1 MKVQVLS
8 IQSAIA
14 PNTHEVVLSVGTDTQ
29 KFICT
34 TEVNRVGEHLLQTTC
49 GDSLRGSSASRTFSE
64 VFKFN
69 QRVAMNV
76 TNLVVKCYNRE
87 IVNLPADV
95 GVFVTP
101 ETALSKQ
108 KPFENN
114 SLAYTESQQTTAV
127 DGETRQRA
135 RSIFEQLPE
144 SVLDE
149 AVRFLESLYVKGDRV
164 E

>member
-14 PNTHEVVLSVGTDTQ
+14 PNAHEVVLSVGTDTQ
-29 KFICT
+29 KFIFT
-34 TEVNRVGEHLLQTTC
+34 TEVNRVGEHLLQTTR
-49 GDSLRGSSASRTFSE
+49 GDRTFSE
-64 VFKFN
+64 VFRFN

-87 IVNLPADV
+87 TVNLPADV
-95 GVFVTP
+95 GVLVTP

-114 SLAYTESQQTTAV
+114 SLADTESQQPTAV
-127 DGETRQRA
+127 DGENRQRA
-135 RSIFEQLPE
+135 IAILEQLPE
-144 SVLDE
+144 AVLDE
-149 AVRFLESLYVKGDRV
+149 AVRFLESLYVKGDRLQ
-164 E
+164 

>member
-14 PNTHEVVLSVGTDTQ
+14 PNAHEVVLSVGTNTQ
-29 KFICT
+29 KFIFT
-34 TEVNRVGEHLLQTTC
+34 TEVNQVGEHLLQTTR
-49 GDSLRGSSASRTFSE
+49 GDSTFSE

-87 IVNLPADV
+87 TVNLPVDV
-95 GVFVTP
+95 GILVTP

-114 SLAYTESQQTTAV
+114 SLADTESQQTTAV
-127 DGETRQRA
+127 DRETRQRA
-135 RSIFEQLPE
+135 IAILEQLPE
-144 SVLDE
+144 AVLDE
-149 AVRFLESLYVKGDRV
+149 AVKFLESLYVKGDRLQ
-164 E
+164 

>member
-29 KFICT
+29 KFIFT
-34 TEVNRVGEHLLQTTC
+34 TEVNRVGEHLLQTTR
-49 GDSLRGSSASRTFSE
+49 GDRTFSE

-76 TNLVVKCYNRE
+76 TNLVVKCYNCE
-87 IVNLPADV
+87 TVNLPADV
-95 GVFVTP
+95 GVLVTP

-114 SLAYTESQQTTAV
+114 SLADTESQQIIAV
-127 DGETRQRA
+127 DREIRQRA
-135 RSIFEQLPE
+135 IAILEQLPE
-144 SVLDE
+144 AVLDE
-149 AVRFLESLYVKGDRV
+149 AVRFLESLYVQCDRL
-164 E
+164 

>member
-8 IQSAIA
+8 IKSAIA
-14 PNTHEVVLSVGTDTQ
+14 PNTHEVLLSVGTDTQ
-29 KFICT
+29 KFIFT
-34 TEVNRVGEHLLQTTC
+34 TEVNRVGEHLLHTTR
-49 GDSLRGSSASRTFSE
+49 GDRTFSE

-87 IVNLPADV
+87 TVNLPADV

-114 SLAYTESQQTTAV
+114 SLADTESQQTTAV
-127 DGETRQRA
+127 DRETRQRA
-135 RSIFEQLPE
+135 IAILEQLPE
-144 SVLDE
+144 AVLDE

>member
-14 PNTHEVVLSVGTDTQ
+14 PNTHEVLLSVGTDTQ
-29 KFICT
+29 KFIFT
-34 TEVNRVGEHLLQTTC
+34 TEVNRVGENLLQTTR
-49 GDSLRGSSASRTFSE
+49 GDRTFSE
-64 VFKFN
+64 VFRFN

-87 IVNLPADV
+87 TVNFPAYV
-95 GVFVTP
+95 GVLVSP

-114 SLAYTESQQTTAV
+114 SLADTESQQTTAV
-127 DGETRQRA
+127 DREIRQRA
-135 RSIFEQLPE
+135 IAILEQLPE
-144 SVLDE
+144 AVLDE
-149 AVRFLESLYVKGDRV
+149 AVRFLESLYVKSDRLQ
-164 E
+164 

>member
-29 KFICT
+29 KFIFT
-34 TEVNRVGEHLLQTTC
+34 TEVNRVGEHLLQTTR
-49 GDSLRGSSASRTFSE
+49 GDRTFSE

-87 IVNLPADV
+87 TVNLPADV
-95 GVFVTP
+95 GFLVTP

-108 KPFENN
+108 KPFEKN
-114 SLAYTESQQTTAV
+114 SLADTESQQTTAV
-127 DGETRQRA
+127 DRESRQRA
-135 RSIFEQLPE
+135 IAILEQLPE
-144 SVLDE
+144 AVLDE
-149 AVRFLESLYVKGDRV
+149 AVRFLESLYVQCDRLQ
-164 E
+164 

>member
-29 KFICT
+29 KFIFT
-34 TEVNRVGEHLLQTTC
+34 TEVNRVGEHLLQTTR
-49 GDSLRGSSASRTFSE
+49 GDRTFSE

-87 IVNLPADV
+87 TVNLPADV
-95 GVFVTP
+95 GVLVTP

-114 SLAYTESQQTTAV
+114 SLADTESQQTTAV
-127 DGETRQRA
+127 DGEIRQRA
-135 RSIFEQLPE
+135 IAILEQLPE
-144 SVLDE
+144 AVLDE

>member
-1 MKVQVLS
+1 MQVLS

-29 KFICT
+29 KFIFT
-34 TEVNRVGEHLLQTTC
+34 TEVNRVGEHLLQTTH
-49 GDSLRGSSASRTFSE
+49 GDRTFSE

-87 IVNLPADV
+87 TVNLPADV
-95 GVFVTP
+95 GVLVTP

-114 SLAYTESQQTTAV
+114 SLADTESQQTTAV

-135 RSIFEQLPE
+135 IAILEQLPE
-144 SVLDE
+144 AVLDE

>member
-29 KFICT
+29 KFIFT
-34 TEVNRVGEHLLQTTC
+34 TEVNRVGEHLLQTTR
-49 GDSLRGSSASRTFSE
+49 GDRTFSE

-87 IVNLPADV
+87 TVNLPADV
-95 GVFVTP
+95 GVLVTP
-101 ETALSKQ
+101 EAALSKQ

-114 SLAYTESQQTTAV
+114 SLADTESQQTTAV
-127 DGETRQRA
+127 DGEIRQRA
-135 RSIFEQLPE
+135 IAILEQLPE
-144 SVLDE
+144 AVLDE
-149 AVRFLESLYVKGDRV
+149 AVRFLESLYVKGDRLQ
-164 E
+164 

>member
-29 KFICT
+29 KFIFT
-34 TEVNRVGEHLLQTTC
+34 TEVNRVGEHLLQTTR
-49 GDSLRGSSASRTFSE
+49 GDRTFSE
-64 VFKFN
+64 VFRFN

-87 IVNLPADV
+87 TVNLPADV
-95 GVFVTP
+95 GVLVTP

-114 SLAYTESQQTTAV
+114 SLADTESQQTTAV
-127 DGETRQRA
+127 DRETRQRA
-135 RSIFEQLPE
+135 IAILEQLPE
-144 SVLDE
+144 AVLDE

>member
-14 PNTHEVVLSVGTDTQ
+14 PNTHEVLLSVGTDTQ
-29 KFICT
+29 KFIFT
-34 TEVNRVGEHLLQTTC
+34 TEVNRVGEHLLQTTH
-49 GDSLRGSSASRTFSE
+49 GDRTFSE

-76 TNLVVKCYNRE
+76 TNLVVKCYNGE
-87 IVNLPADV
+87 TVNLPADV

-114 SLAYTESQQTTAV
+114 SLADTESQQATAV

-135 RSIFEQLPE
+135 IAILEKLPE
-144 SVLDE
+144 AVLDE
-149 AVRFLESLYVKGDRV
+149 AVKFLESLYVKGDRV

>member
-8 IQSAIA
+8 IQPARQ
-14 PNTHEVVLSVGTDTQ
+14 PNTHQVLVSVDTDTH
-29 KFICT
+29 KFIFT
-34 TEVNRVGEHLLQTTC
+34 TEVNQVGEHLLQTTR
-49 GDSLRGSSASRTFSE
+49 GDRAFSE
-64 VFKFN
+64 VFRFN

-76 TNLVVKCYNRE
+76 TTRVVKYYNRE
-87 IVNLPADV
+87 TVELPADV

-108 KPFENN
+108 KQFESS
-114 SLAYTESQQTTAV
+114 SLANTDSQQSKAV
-127 DGETRQRA
+127 DREIRQKA
-135 RSIFEQLPE
+135 IAIVEKLPE

-149 AVRFLESLYVKGDRV
+149 AVKFLESLYVKGDRV

>member
-14 PNTHEVVLSVGTDTQ
+14 PNTHELLLSVGTDTQ
-29 KFICT
+29 KFIFT
-34 TEVNRVGEHLLQTTC
+34 TEVNRVGEHLLQTTR
-49 GDSLRGSSASRTFSE
+49 GDSTFSE

-76 TNLVVKCYNRE
+76 TNLVVKCYNSE
-87 IVNLPADV
+87 TVNFPADV

-114 SLAYTESQQTTAV
+114 SLADTESQQTTAV
-127 DGETRQRA
+127 DLEIRQRA
-135 RSIFEQLPE
+135 IAILEQLPE
-144 SVLDE
+144 AVLDE
-149 AVRFLESLYVKGDRV
+149 AVRFLESLYVKGDRLQ
-164 E
+164 

>member
-1 MKVQVLS
+1 MS

-29 KFICT
+29 KFIFT
-34 TEVNRVGEHLLQTTC
+34 TEVNRVGEHLLQTTR
-49 GDSLRGSSASRTFSE
+49 GDRTFSE

-87 IVNLPADV
+87 TVNLPADV
-95 GVFVTP
+95 GVLVTP

-114 SLAYTESQQTTAV
+114 SLADTESQQTTAV
-127 DGETRQRA
+127 DGEIRQRA
-135 RSIFEQLPE
+135 IAILEQLPE
-144 SVLDE
+144 AVLDE

>member
-14 PNTHEVVLSVGTDTQ
+14 PNAHEVVLSVGTDTQ
-29 KFICT
+29 KFIFT
-34 TEVNRVGEHLLQTTC
+34 TEVNRVGEHLLQTTR
-49 GDSLRGSSASRTFSE
+49 GDRTFSE
-64 VFKFN
+64 VFRFN

-87 IVNLPADV
+87 TVNLPADV
-95 GVFVTP
+95 GVLVTP

-114 SLAYTESQQTTAV
+114 SLADPESQQQTAV

-135 RSIFEQLPE
+135 RLILEQLPE
-144 SVLDE
+144 AVLDE
-149 AVRFLESLYVKGDRV
+149 AVRFLESLYVKGDRLQ
-164 E
+164 

>member
-29 KFICT
+29 KFIFT
-34 TEVNRVGEHLLQTTC
+34 TEVNRVGEHLLQTTR
-49 GDSLRGSSASRTFSE
+49 GDRTFSE

-76 TNLVVKCYNRE
+76 TNLVVKCYNGE
-87 IVNLPADV
+87 TVNLPADV
-95 GVFVTP
+95 GVLVTP

-114 SLAYTESQQTTAV
+114 SLADPESQETTAV
-127 DGETRQRA
+127 DGEIRQRA
-135 RSIFEQLPE
+135 IAILEQLPE
-144 SVLDE
+144 AVLDE

>member
-14 PNTHEVVLSVGTDTQ
+14 PNAHEVVLSVGTDTQ
-29 KFICT
+29 KFIFT
-34 TEVNRVGEHLLQTTC
+34 TEVNRVGEHLLQTTR
-49 GDSLRGSSASRTFSE
+49 GDRTFSE
-64 VFKFN
+64 VFRFN

-87 IVNLPADV
+87 TVNLPADV
-95 GVFVTP
+95 GVLVTP

-114 SLAYTESQQTTAV
+114 SLADTESQQTTAV
-127 DGETRQRA
+127 DGEIRQRA
-135 RSIFEQLPE
+135 IAILEQLPE
-144 SVLDE
+144 AVLDE
-149 AVRFLESLYVKGDRV
+149 AVRFLESLYVKGDRLQ
-164 E
+164 

>member
-8 IQSAIA
+8 IQPAKQ
-14 PNTHEVVLSVGTDTQ
+14 PNTHQVLVSVGTDTH
-29 KFICT
+29 KFIFT
-34 TEVNRVGEHLLQTTC
+34 TEVNQVGEHLLQTTR
-49 GDSLRGSSASRTFSE
+49 GDRTFSE
-64 VFKFN
+64 VFRFN

-76 TNLVVKCYNRE
+76 TTQVVKYYNRE
-87 IVNLPADV
+87 TVELPADV

-108 KPFENN
+108 KQFEN
-114 SLAYTESQQTTAV
+114 SGLADTDSQQSKAV
-127 DGETRQRA
+127 DREIRQKA
-135 RSIFEQLPE
+135 IAIVEKLPE

-149 AVRFLESLYVKGDRV
+149 AVKFLESLYVKGDRV

>member
-14 PNTHEVVLSVGTDTQ
+14 PNTHEVLLSVGTDTQ
-29 KFICT
+29 KFIFT
-34 TEVNRVGEHLLQTTC
+34 TEVNRVGEHLLQTTR
-49 GDSLRGSSASRTFSE
+49 GDRTFSE
-64 VFKFN
+64 IFKFN

-87 IVNLPADV
+87 TVNLPADV
-95 GVFVTP
+95 GVLVTP

-114 SLAYTESQQTTAV
+114 SLADTESQQTTAV
-127 DGETRQRA
+127 DRETRQRA
-135 RSIFEQLPE
+135 IAILEQLPE
-144 SVLDE
+144 AVLDE
-149 AVRFLESLYVKGDRV
+149 AVRFLESLYVKGDRLQ
-164 E
+164 